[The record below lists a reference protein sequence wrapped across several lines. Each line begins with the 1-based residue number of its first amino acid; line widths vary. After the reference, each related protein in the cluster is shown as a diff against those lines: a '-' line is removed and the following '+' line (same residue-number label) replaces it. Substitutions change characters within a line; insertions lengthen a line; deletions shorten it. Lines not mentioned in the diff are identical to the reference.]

1 MNTKTMKTKLPK
13 EERIL
18 KEMPGCVCFNIRKA
32 SRAVTQ
38 AYDAALQ
45 PSGLR
50 ATQLTLLA
58 AISNSEPT
66 TISQL
71 GERLVM
77 DRTTLTRNLRP
88 LEKQSLIEIAPGEDR
103 RTREVSLTARGR
115 KALAKGIPLWEK
127 VHARLVGA
135 LGENRWSCMR
145 ADLAKAVEVTLER

>member
-1 MNTKTMKTKLPK
+1 MNTKLMKPKLPK

-18 KEMPGCVCFNIRKA
+18 RDMPGCVCFNIRKA

-50 ATQLTLLA
+50 TTQLTLLA
-58 AISNSEPT
+58 VISKSEPT

-88 LEKQSLIEIAPGEDR
+88 LEKQGLLKISPGEDR
-103 RTREVSLTARGR
+103 RTREVSLTAKGG

-127 VHARLVGA
+127 IHARLVGT
-135 LGENRWSCMR
+135 LGENHWAHML
-145 ADLAKAVEVTLER
+145 ADLREIVTVVQKR

>member
-1 MNTKTMKTKLPK
+1 
-13 EERIL
+13 
-18 KEMPGCVCFNIRKA
+18 MPGCVCFNIRKA

-58 AISNSEPT
+58 VISKSEPT

-88 LEKQSLIEIAPGEDR
+88 LEKVHLIEIAPGEDR
-103 RTREVSLTARGR
+103 RTREVRLTAKGG
-115 KALAKGIPLWEK
+115 KALAKGLPLWEK

-135 LGENRWSCMR
+135 LGESRWSRMR

>member
-1 MNTKTMKTKLPK
+1 
-13 EERIL
+13 
-18 KEMPGCVCFNIRKA
+18 MPGCVCFNIRKT

-45 PSGLR
+45 PVGLR

-58 AISNSEPT
+58 VISSSEPT

-88 LEKQSLIEIAPGEDR
+88 LEKQGLIGIAPGADR
-103 RTREVSLTARGR
+103 RTREVRLTAGGR
-115 KALAKGIPLWEK
+115 QILAKGIPLWEK
-127 VHARLVGA
+127 VHTRLVGA
-135 LGENRWSCMR
+135 LGENRWRRMR
-145 ADLAKAVEVTLER
+145 ADLAKTVEIILET

>member
-1 MNTKTMKTKLPK
+1 MNSRVMKAKPPK
-13 EERIL
+13 EERL
-18 KEMPGCVCFNIRKA
+18 LREMPGCVCFNIRKT

-58 AISNSEPT
+58 VISSSGPT
-66 TISQL
+66 AISQL

-88 LEKQSLIEIAPGEDR
+88 LETQGLIGIAPGQDR
-103 RTREVSLTARGR
+103 RTREVRLRAKGR
-115 KALAKGIPLWEK
+115 KALAEGLPLWEK
-127 VHARLVGA
+127 VQARFVEA
-135 LGENRWSCMR
+135 LGDSRWRRML
-145 ADLAKAVEVTLER
+145 ADLAETVAVEQEG

>member
-1 MNTKTMKTKLPK
+1 MNTKLMKIKLPK

-18 KEMPGCVCFNIRKA
+18 REMPGCVCFNIRKA

-58 AISNSEPT
+58 VISNSEPT

-88 LEKQSLIEIAPGEDR
+88 IEKQGLLKIAPGEDR

-127 VHARLVGA
+127 VQARLVDA
-135 LGENRWSCMR
+135 LGENRWSRMS